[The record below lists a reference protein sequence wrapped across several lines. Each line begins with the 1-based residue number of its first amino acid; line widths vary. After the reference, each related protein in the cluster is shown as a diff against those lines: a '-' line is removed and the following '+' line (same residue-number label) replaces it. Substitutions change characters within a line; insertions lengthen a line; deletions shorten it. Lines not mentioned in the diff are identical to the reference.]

1 MKQKSILIVAI
12 LAGLIAFWLTGQY
25 LRHEQERMQGE
36 AKRIF
41 VIVAKSD
48 LPAGSII
55 KNADLAKDSVFQGS
69 VGGRAI
75 LPESVPDVVGKKLL
89 FGISRGDPIQWSD
102 IDVPAQ
108 GTAGL
113 AEMINLNPPMRAVSI
128 PVDAIASVSGM
139 VKPNDHVDILGTF
152 TFPSATVTGGVE
164 TITLTVLQDVTVLAA
179 GQALANQIAMP
190 GVRAERAPRSYS
202 TVTFEVTPREAEL
215 LVFAQT
221 VRGRLTLALRN
232 PADVTFI
239 ANPAVIDFE
248 HLQKKLPELN
258 IIRQRDI
265 RHKKD
270 I

>member
-1 MKQKSILIVAI
+1 MKHKSILIIAI

-25 LRHEQERMQGE
+25 LRHEQERMLGE

-41 VIVAKSD
+41 VIVANND
-48 LPAGSII
+48 LPAGSIL
-55 KNADLAKDSVFQGS
+55 KNTDLAKAAVFQSS

-75 LPESVPDVVGKKLL
+75 LPESVLDIVGKKLL
-89 FGISRGDPIQWSD
+89 FNISRGDPIQWSD

-113 AEMINLNPPMRAVSI
+113 AEMISLSMRAVSI
-128 PVDAIASVSGM
+128 PVDAIASVSSM

-164 TITLTVLQDVTVLAA
+164 TITLTVLQDVTVLAT
-179 GQALANQIAMP
+179 GQALANQIPAP
-190 GVRAERAPRSYS
+190 GVRAERAPHSYS
-202 TVTFEVTPREAEL
+202 ALTFEVTPREAEL

-239 ANPAVIDFE
+239 TNPPTINFE

-258 IIRQRDI
+258 MIRQREI

>member
-1 MKQKSILIVAI
+1 MKQKSILIIAI
-12 LAGLIAFWLTGQY
+12 MAGLIAFWLTGQY
-25 LRHEQERMQGE
+25 LRHEQERMLGE

-41 VIVAKSD
+41 VIVANHE
-48 LPAGSII
+48 LPAGSIL
-55 KNADLAKDSVFQGS
+55 KNTDLAKAAVFQSS

-75 LPESVPDVVGKKLL
+75 LPESVRDIVGKKLL
-89 FGISRGDPIQWSD
+89 FNISRGDPIQWSD

-113 AEMINLNPPMRAVSI
+113 AEMINPTMRAVSI
-128 PVDAIASVSGM
+128 PVDAIASVSSM

-164 TITLTVLQDVTVLAA
+164 TITLTVLQDVTVLAT
-179 GQALANQIAMP
+179 GQALANQIFAP
-190 GVRAERAPRSYS
+190 GVRSERAPHSYS
-202 TVTFEVTPREAEL
+202 AITFEVTPREAEL

-221 VRGRLTLALRN
+221 VRGRLTLTLRN
-232 PADVTFI
+232 PADITFI
-239 ANPAVIDFE
+239 TNPPTINFE

>member
-1 MKQKSILIVAI
+1 MKQKSILIIAV

-25 LRHEQERMQGE
+25 LRHEKERMLGE
-36 AKRIF
+36 ARRIF
-41 VIVAKSD
+41 VIVANHD
-48 LPAGSII
+48 LPAGSIL
-55 KNADLAKDSVFQGS
+55 KNTDLAKASVFQSS

-75 LPESVPDVVGKKLL
+75 LPESVRDIVGKKLL
-89 FGISRGDPIQWSD
+89 FNISRGDPIQWSD

-113 AEMINLNPPMRAVSI
+113 AEMIKPAMRAVSI

-139 VKPNDHVDILGTF
+139 IKPNDHVDILGTF

-164 TITLTVLQDVTVLAA
+164 TVTLTVLQDVTVLAA
-179 GQALANQIAMP
+179 GQVLANQVPAP
-190 GVRAERAPRSYS
+190 GARAERAPRSYS
-202 TVTFEVTPREAEL
+202 TITFEVTPREAEL

-232 PADVTFI
+232 PSDVTFI
-239 ANPAVIDFE
+239 TNPPAINFE

-258 IIRQRDI
+258 LIRQREI

>member
-1 MKQKSILIVAI
+1 MKQKSVLIIAI

-25 LRHEQERMQGE
+25 LRHEQERMLGE

-41 VIVAKSD
+41 VIVANSD
-48 LPAGSII
+48 LPAGSIL
-55 KNADLAKDSVFQGS
+55 KNTDLAKAAVFQSS

-75 LPESVPDVVGKKLL
+75 LPESVLDVVGKKLL
-89 FGISRGDPIQWSD
+89 FNISRGDPIQWSD

-108 GTAGL
+108 GAAGL
-113 AEMINLNPPMRAVSI
+113 AEMINPTMRAVSI
-128 PVDAIASVSGM
+128 PVDANASVSCM

-152 TFPSATVTGGVE
+152 TFPSATVPDGLE
-164 TITLTVLQDVTVLAA
+164 TITLTVLQDVTVLAT
-179 GQALANQIAMP
+179 GQALANQVTAQ
-190 GVRAERAPRSYS
+190 GVRPERATRSYGA
-202 TVTFEVTPREAEL
+202 VTFEVTPREAEL

-239 ANPAVIDFE
+239 TNTPAINFE

-258 IIRQRDI
+258 IIRQHDI

>member
-1 MKQKSILIVAI
+1 MKQKSILIIAI
-12 LAGLIAFWLTGQY
+12 LAGLIAFWLTGRY
-25 LRHEQERMQGE
+25 LRHEQERMLGE
-36 AKRIF
+36 AKRIL
-41 VIVAKSD
+41 VIVANHE
-48 LPAGSII
+48 LPAGSIL
-55 KNADLAKDSVFQGS
+55 KNTDLAKAAVFQSS
-69 VGGRAI
+69 VGSRAI
-75 LPESVPDVVGKKLL
+75 LPESVRDIVGKKLL
-89 FGISRGDPIQWSD
+89 FNISRGDPIQWSD
-102 IDVPAQ
+102 IDVPTQ

-113 AEMINLNPPMRAVSI
+113 AEMIDPTMRAISI

-152 TFPSATVTGGVE
+152 TFPSATVTGGME
-164 TITLTVLQDVTVLAA
+164 TITLTVLQDVTVLAT
-179 GQALANQIAMP
+179 GQALANQLPVP
-190 GVRAERAPRSYS
+190 GTRGMKRAPRSYS
-202 TVTFEVTPREAEL
+202 AITFEVTPREAEL

-239 ANPAVIDFE
+239 TNPPTINFE

-258 IIRQRDI
+258 LIRQRDI

>member
-1 MKQKSILIVAI
+1 MKQKSILIIAI
-12 LAGLIAFWLTGQY
+12 LAGLLAFWLTAQY
-25 LRHEQERMQGE
+25 LQHAEERIKGE

-41 VIVAKSD
+41 VIVAGHD
-48 LPAGSII
+48 LPTGSIL
-55 KNADLAKDSVFQGS
+55 KNTDLAKSLVFQSS

-75 LPESVPDVVGKKLL
+75 LPESVREIVGKKLL
-89 FGISRGDPIQWSD
+89 FNISSGDPIQWSD

-108 GTAGL
+108 GAAGL
-113 AEMINLNPPMRAVSI
+113 AEMINPTMRAVSI

-152 TFPSATVTGGVE
+152 IFPSATVTGGVD
-164 TITLTVLQDVTVLAA
+164 TITLTVLQDVTVLAT
-179 GQALANQIAMP
+179 GQALANQISSP
-190 GVRAERAPRSYS
+190 GTPAERAPHGYS
-202 TVTFEVTPREAEL
+202 AITFEVTPREAEL

-232 PADVTFI
+232 PSDVTFI
-239 ANPAVIDFE
+239 ANPPTINFE

>member
-1 MKQKSILIVAI
+1 MKQKSILIIAI

-25 LRHEQERMQGE
+25 LRHEQERMLGE
-36 AKRIF
+36 AKCIF
-41 VIVAKSD
+41 VIVANHE
-48 LPAGSII
+48 LPAGSIL
-55 KNADLAKDSVFQGS
+55 KNTDLAKAAVFQSS

-75 LPESVPDVVGKKLL
+75 LPESVRDIVGKKLL
-89 FGISRGDPIQWSD
+89 FNISRGDPIQWSD

-108 GTAGL
+108 GAAGL
-113 AEMINLNPPMRAVSI
+113 AEMINPTMRAVSI

-152 TFPSATVTGGVE
+152 IFPSATVTGGVE
-164 TITLTVLQDVTVLAA
+164 TITLTVLQDVTVLAT
-179 GQALANQIAMP
+179 GQALANQIPTP
-190 GVRAERAPRSYS
+190 GARGAERAPRSYGAI
-202 TVTFEVTPREAEL
+202 TFEVTPREAEL

-239 ANPAVIDFE
+239 TNPPTINFE

-258 IIRQRDI
+258 LIRQRDI

>member
-1 MKQKSILIVAI
+1 MKQKSILIIAI

-25 LRHEQERMQGE
+25 LRHEQERMLGE

-41 VIVAKSD
+41 VIVANHE
-48 LPAGSII
+48 LPAGSIL
-55 KNADLAKDSVFQGS
+55 KNTDLAKDSVFQSS

-75 LPESVPDVVGKKLL
+75 LPESVRDVVGKKLL
-89 FGISRGDPIQWSD
+89 FNISRGDPIQWSD
-102 IDVPAQ
+102 IDVPAK
-108 GTAGL
+108 GIAGL
-113 AEMINLNPPMRAVSI
+113 AEMINPTMRAVSI
-128 PVDAIASVSGM
+128 PVDAITSVSGM
-139 VKPNDHVDILGTF
+139 IKPNDHVDILGTF
-152 TFPSATVTGGVE
+152 TFPAATVTGNVE
-164 TITLTVLQDVTVLAA
+164 TITLTVLQDVTVLAT
-179 GQALANQIAMP
+179 GKALANQLPTP
-190 GVRAERAPRSYS
+190 GARRAARTPRSYS
-202 TVTFEVTPREAEL
+202 AVTFEVTPREAEL

-239 ANPAVIDFE
+239 TNPPAINFE

-258 IIRQRDI
+258 LIRQRDI

>member
-1 MKQKSILIVAI
+1 MKQKSILIIAI

-25 LRHEQERMQGE
+25 LRHEHERMLGE

-41 VIVAKSD
+41 VIVANSD
-48 LPAGSII
+48 LPAGSIL
-55 KNADLAKDSVFQGS
+55 KNTDLAKAAVFQSS
-69 VGGRAI
+69 VGSRAI
-75 LPESVPDVVGKKLL
+75 LPDSVLDIVGKKLL
-89 FGISRGDPIQWSD
+89 FNISRGDPIQWSD

-113 AEMINLNPPMRAVSI
+113 AEMINLNMRAVSI
-128 PVDAIASVSGM
+128 PVDAIASVSSM

-152 TFPSATVTGGVE
+152 MFPSATVTGGVE
-164 TITLTVLQDVTVLAA
+164 TITLTVLQDVTVLAT
-179 GQALANQIAMP
+179 GQALANQIPAP

-202 TVTFEVTPREAEL
+202 AITFEVTPREAEL

-239 ANPAVIDFE
+239 TNPPTINFE